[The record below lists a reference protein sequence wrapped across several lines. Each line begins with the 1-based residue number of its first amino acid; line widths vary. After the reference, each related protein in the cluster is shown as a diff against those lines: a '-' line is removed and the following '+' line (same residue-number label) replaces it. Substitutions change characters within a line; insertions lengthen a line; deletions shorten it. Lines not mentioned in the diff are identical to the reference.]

1 MDTAFSLGFGNQSG
15 LLQRATLGIQL
26 RWIVM
31 SALCSQAKACR
42 HETGLDER
50 LNCNPRTDDVFTGPI
65 VVVVRMFLG

>member
-1 MDTAFSLGFGNQSG
+1 MP
-15 LLQRATLGIQL
+15 
-26 RWIVM
+26 
-31 SALCSQAKACR
+31 ALCSQAKACR